1 MTTEERKEYC
11 CSDFHTL
18 YAEVRAA
25 GKFLTCL
32 QPEDLKEFGLP
43 SECFVD
49 SHDSIPW
56 TNDYE
61 DVKRIIKCPYCG
73 YDTNE
78 LKSIVYAKGI
88 IQYDYTNCFRDCKK

>member
-11 CSDFHTL
+11 CSDFHKL
-18 YAEVRAA
+18 YAELRVA
-25 GKFLTCL
+25 GKFLTSL
-32 QPEDLKEFGLP
+32 KPKDLTEYGLP
-43 SECFVD
+43 SDCFVD
-49 SHDSIPW
+49 SHNSIPW

-78 LKSIVYAKGI
+78 LKSITFAKGV
-88 IQYDYTNCFRDCKK
+88 IQYNWADNFRDQFK